1 MTLIGTSFAIYRA
14 LPNTVTGL
22 LEQLGMIGVSW
33 RQGGA
38 RSIAEFTL
46 DEADLEER
54 LRAFAYEHRLSE
66 LGYLA
71 TCNRVELIFA
81 CTPATRAQDL
91 RPQAFELL
99 RGRPPLDGEA
109 QRRLRAWHGEGAAEH
124 LFLVAAG
131 LDSACVG
138 ETEISGQVRACF
150 ERARAMS
157 LCGHALEIVF
167 EEAQRIAARVRGETR
182 LGQGRVSLAEIAA
195 QRLVAHSIENERP
208 VALIGVS
215 PMTERAARSLAD
227 AGVSMVFVNRTP
239 ARAEAL
245 ANRFHA
251 SHLALAQF
259 AAAPP
264 PVAAVISA
272 TGAPGAVLGH
282 DALER
287 MRAAAGGGELLLID
301 MAIPPD
307 IDPQACAEL
316 GLQRLDMDAING
328 IAESNRA
335 ARLLESAQ
343 AREQVDAALFKLHDR
358 FAERYYGPLL
368 GTLQQRYQRTAR
380 EGVQRL
386 LKKELKGLG
395 EAERTA
401 IQVWCDVLARRF
413 AHIPCLGI
421 RGLVHSGPDGS
432 IEAFL
437 SGLEPEFADE
447 LRAALNNRARTAPV
461 QKEHNDV

>member
-1 MTLIGTSFAIYRA
+1 M
-14 LPNTVTGL
+14 

-38 RSIAEFTL
+38 QSIADFTL
-46 DEADLEER
+46 DESDIEER
-54 LRAFAYEHRLSE
+54 LREFADTQKLAE

-71 TCNRVELIFA
+71 TCNRVELIYA
-81 CTPATRAQDL
+81 RRDAANGVDL

-99 RGRPPLDGEA
+99 RGRAPMDGEA
-109 QRRLRAWHGEGAAEH
+109 ERRLRAWSGEGAAEH
-124 LFLVAAG
+124 LFLIAAG

-138 ETEISGQVRACF
+138 ETEISGQVRRCY
-150 ERARAMS
+150 ERARGMHLS
-157 LCGHALEIVF
+157 GHALDIVF
-167 EEAQRIAARVRGETR
+167 EEAQRIGARVRGETR
-182 LGQGRVSLAEIAA
+182 LGHGRVSLAEIAA
-195 QRLVAHSIENERP
+195 QRLIEHSLDSNQT

-215 PMTERAARSLAD
+215 PMTERAAQSLAD
-227 AGVSMVFVNRTP
+227 AGISMLFVNRTP
-239 ARAEAL
+239 AKAEEL

-251 SHLALAQF
+251 NHMGLEHFTAS
-259 AAAPP
+259 PP
-264 PVAAVISA
+264 PIAAVLSA
-272 TGAPGAVLGH
+272 TGAPEAVLDH
-282 DALER
+282 AALER
-287 MRAAAGGGELLLID
+287 IREASTAESVLLID

-307 IDPQACAEL
+307 IDPGACEAL
-316 GLQRLDMDAING
+316 GIERLDMDAINQ

-335 ARLLESAQ
+335 ARLVESAQ
-343 AREQVDAALFKLHDR
+343 AREQVDEALGKLNDR
-358 FAERYYGPLL
+358 FAERYYAPLL

-401 IQVWCDVLARRF
+401 IQTWCDVLARRF

-432 IEAFL
+432 VEAFL
-437 SGLEPEFADE
+437 NGLETEFADE
-447 LRAALNNRARTAPV
+447 LRAALASRVPDDETPAEER
-461 QKEHNDV
+461 DDG